1 VVSPVATERATT
13 SVGAVG
19 RHPGLS
25 GRKTCE
31 SSVIG
36 VGVGRAVG
44 EVATGTVAVGL
55 VDVATADVDVGDAVV
70 NVPVGEAGAEHAVNM
85 TAMIAM
91 TAARR
96 LGMRVA

>member
-1 VVSPVATERATT
+1 MATERATT

-36 VGVGRAVG
+36 VGVGCAVG

-55 VDVATADVDVGDAVV
+55 VDVATANVDVGFGALDVV
-70 NVPVGEAGAEHAVNM
+70 VGEGAEHAVSR
-85 TAMIAM
+85 TAI